1 MSEKIYGW
9 LLKLYPAR
17 FRAEYGAAVMQLF
30 RDRLRAERSIFGR
43 FRLWLDVIADLAISI
58 PREHWRPNPAQSTV
72 GGYRLSEEAVTAMW
86 KRSAAAPAVFVV
98 IFGALGLTAAWLGN
112 SPRALLFA
120 AYLPLAIFGMMRVRS
135 LGRFKQRWRSYELMV
150 EADRIR
156 QRQPGRDLVVLRSEI
171 VKVNES
177 QHELYVIAIR
187 AGRPMVIQIP
197 AGLIGYQQV
206 RDEVCQWAPHSERRD
221 LWLSD
226 PGPVVGGLVALLPAL
241 LLVRSLDW
249 FVIVA
254 AVYYGLVVLL
264 ALMNVFRPP
273 RNSGLTPRRR
283 GWSIPPAAYMWRR
296 LKHQSRWPPLI
307 FLIVIVL
314 PLVRVVF
321 WLTTP

>member
-1 MSEKIYGW
+1 MSEKLYGW

-17 FRAEYGAAVMQLF
+17 FRAEYGTAVMQLF
-30 RDRLRAERSIFGR
+30 RDRLRDERGIFGR

-72 GGYRLSEEAVTAMW
+72 GGYRLSEEAVAAMW

-98 IFGALGLTAAWLGN
+98 IFVVLGLTVALLGN
-112 SPRALLFA
+112 SPRALVFA
-120 AYLPLAIFGMMRVRS
+120 ADLPLAIVGMIWFRS
-135 LGRFKQRWRSYELMV
+135 VTRFKRRWRSYELIV
-150 EADRIR
+150 GADRI
-156 QRQPGRDLVVLRSEI
+156 QQKQHGRDQTVLRSEI

-177 QHELYVIAIR
+177 QHELHVIGFR

-206 RDEVCQWAPHSERRD
+206 RDEVSQWAPHSQRRE

-226 PGPVVGGLVALLPAL
+226 PMLVLGGLVALLPAL
-241 LLVRSLDW
+241 LLVRSLHW

-264 ALMNVFRPP
+264 VLMNVVRPP

-283 GWSIPPAAYMWRR
+283 GWNIPPAAYMWRR
-296 LKHQSRWPPLI
+296 LKHQCRWLLPLI
-307 FLIVIVL
+307 CVIVL